1 MTLNLIVFASLKHIS
16 IPKLSLMMTIRKYM
30 DAIFLE
36 KIIHLAVNMGESLLV
51 VKTQYHLK
59 LLM

>member
-1 MTLNLIVFASLKHIS
+1 
-16 IPKLSLMMTIRKYM
+16 MMTIRKYM